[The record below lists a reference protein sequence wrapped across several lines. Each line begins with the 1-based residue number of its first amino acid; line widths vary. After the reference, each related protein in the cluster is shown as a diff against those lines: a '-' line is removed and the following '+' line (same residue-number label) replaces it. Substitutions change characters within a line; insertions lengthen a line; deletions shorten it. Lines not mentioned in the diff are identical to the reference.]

1 MIDTHCH
8 VLYGMDDGAQTFQTS
23 LDMCRT
29 AVENQIDGLIL
40 TPHYDGKQLLKEFL
54 DERDTKI
61 NELRDEL
68 KQKNIPV
75 ELYPGAECLVGEYMF
90 DELNLAPLT
99 LNNSRYL
106 LIEFPFR
113 GMYPGK
119 MLSYVDKL
127 VESGYVPVLAHPE
140 RYAYIQADYDFLN
153 YLYGHGARFQ
163 ITAASLAGLGTK
175 EEFMISYELMR
186 KNLVSLIAS
195 DAHDTYGRGIN
206 IQERLV
212 RFPREFSVSYI
223 KQLTKYNPET
233 VLHNSELPNP
243 EVGIA
248 KKRFL
253 LFKLFFSSK

>member
-8 VLYGMDDGAQTFQTS
+8 VLYGMDDGAEDLQTS
-23 LDMCRT
+23 VEMCRT
-29 AVENQIDGLIL
+29 AAENQIEGIIL
-40 TPHYDGKQLLKEFL
+40 TPHYDGEQLQKDFL
-54 DERDTKI
+54 DERDEKI
-61 NELRDEL
+61 DELREQL
-68 KQKNIPV
+68 QKENISV
-75 ELYPGAECLVGEYMF
+75 ELYPGAECLVGDYIF
-90 DELNLAPLT
+90 DDMNLDALT
-99 LNNSRYL
+99 LNHSRYL

-127 VESGYVPVLAHPE
+127 VESGYVPILAHPE

-163 ITAASLAGLGTK
+163 ITVSSLAGNGSK
-175 EEFMISYELMR
+175 EEFMLSYELMC

-195 DAHDTYGRGIN
+195 DAHDVNERGN
-206 IQERLV
+206 NVQEQFA
-212 RFPREFSVSYI
+212 RFPSNFPVSYI
-223 KQLTKYNPET
+223 KQLTDYNPEMII
-233 VLHNSELPNP
+233 NDNELPNP

-253 LFKLFFSSK
+253 LFKLFFSAK